1 MPRTHDE
8 PPPHSNANPAARE
21 IAVLMAY
28 WMMRQDDEG
37 ALSLTDFLKLAKGG
51 RA

>member
-8 PPPHSNANPAARE
+8 PPPPSNANPVARE

-28 WMMRQDDEG
+28 WIMREDDEG
-37 ALSLTDFLKLAKGG
+37 ALNLADFRKLAKGG
-51 RA
+51 HA